1 MTANESTSGE
11 GKSADG
17 QQRASVGAKVPQE
30 VKDELDRRA
39 FQRSEPGEVVPVSVL
54 IREALADY
62 LGIERSEVSLEE

>member
-1 MTANESTSGE
+1 M
-11 GKSADG
+11 
-17 QQRASVGAKVPQE
+17 PQE